1 MPSAFQIIDQ
11 WFRRLCNGLSLIF
24 LPGIA
29 GLFFVDLNTNVFR
42 GEFGMTDFVNF
53 NALVVYYVEKLN
65 LADQQTMLYTTVMAL
80 MVYAFGYFLYSSSKF
95 FAGPRRFRSWFKVS
109 DTESEPHLELP
120 PSALAFLQMKDGDLV
135 TGAGEDACRT
145 LVSTSGIA
153 SALPS
158 LERRIGFY
166 RSMGY
171 LFSLMVLLDLCLF
184 LVSFDFLDITIKGS
198 IVMANLTFAFLF
210 FKGQEECGH
219 KWKETLS
226 AETLV
231 AVALLRKN

>member
-1 MPSAFQIIDQ
+1 MPTAFQIIDQ
-11 WFRRLCNGLSLIF
+11 WCRRLGNSISLVF

-29 GLFFVDLNTNVFR
+29 GLFFIDLNTNVFR

-53 NALVVYYVEKLN
+53 NALVVYYVEKLD
-65 LADQQTMLYTTVMAL
+65 LAGQQTILYIVVMAL
-80 MVYAFGYFLYSSSKF
+80 LVYIFGYFLHSSSKF
-95 FAGPRRFRSWFKVS
+95 FAGPRRFRSWFKVE
-109 DTESEPHLELP
+109 DADNAPHLELP
-120 PSALAFLQMKDGDLV
+120 PSALTFLQLKEGDLV
-135 TGAGEDACRT
+135 SGAGEDACRT
-145 LVSTSGIA
+145 LVTSSGIS

-166 RSMGY
+166 RAMGY

-198 IVMANLTFAFLF
+198 IVIANLTFAFLF
-210 FKGQEECGH
+210 FKGQEECGN
-219 KWKETLS
+219 KWKVTLS

-231 AVALLRKN
+231 ALALLRKN